1 MAEADRGVRIV
12 RGRRAPQMFVLLT
25 TLTDD
30 GAKTLKTNPERV
42 QQVNEELE
50 ALGVHVT
57 GQWAVLGTYDFVSL
71 VEAADV
77 LTMARV
83 SAELASR
90 GSIRIITMPA
100 IPIAEFVEGFR
111 HVGEKKPPKG

>member
-1 MAEADRGVRIV
+1 MAEAERGVRIV
-12 RGRRAPQMFVLLT
+12 RGRPAPQMFILLT

-30 GAKTLKTNPERV
+30 GAKTLRSNPERV

-50 ALGVHVT
+50 AHGVHVT
-57 GQWAVLGTYDFVSL
+57 GQWAVLGAYDFVSI
-71 VEAADV
+71 VEAPDI
-77 LTMARV
+77 LTMMRV

-90 GSIRIITMPA
+90 GSIRIVTMPA

-111 HVGEKKPPKG
+111 HAGQTNPPKA